1 MSKSFLSIVSVFA
14 IALVLTTG
22 CESTNQPED
31 LSPVPEASLDPNGFG
46 GAGQGGDA
54 SGFGR
59 GDGFGGGQGGG
70 QFVSQQAVD
79 QNTNADADGWVPAD
93 PANNLGMP
101 VIYFAYD
108 SDLLVP
114 SETANLDKVAEYL
127 NSDRNGALG
136 LVIQGHCDA
145 RGTEEYNRALG
156 ERRANAIRAYLA
168 GRGVADSRMK
178 TLSFGK
184 DKPAVAGS
192 GESIWRQNRRGVLV
206 PMIMPG
212 R

>member
-1 MSKSFLSIVSVFA
+1 MLKSLLTIVPALA
-14 IALVLTTG
+14 ITLVLATG
-22 CESTNQPED
+22 CESANQPED

-46 GAGQGGDA
+46 GGAAGDPR
-54 SGFGR
+54 GFGR
-59 GDGFGGGQGGG
+59 GGEFGPGARSGE
-70 QFVSQQAVD
+70 FTSQQAVERS
-79 QNTNADADGWVPAD
+79 TGADADGWVPAD

-114 SETANLDKVAEYL
+114 SETANLDKVADYL
-127 NSDRNGALG
+127 NLDKNAAIG

-168 GRGVADSRMK
+168 GRNVADGRMK